1 MDLSTRPVFS
11 TLLDLASTG
20 LMALIT
26 LLTPATG
33 AFAGALAVVLVTLAV
48 RAALI
53 PAGVA
58 QAKAEQ
64 TRARLAPRLRE
75 LQKRHRGDRERLHR
89 ATMDLY
95 RAEGASPF
103 AGCLPILI
111 QAPIVGL
118 LYSVFLHPV
127 IGGHANELLAQT
139 LAGVPLGTS
148 LVGAARTGT
157 ADPATWIVIG
167 CLVLAIALVG
177 ELTRRLFGPTPSE
190 ASDAPVIPAVPA
202 GLLGVLQFAT
212 AVVALFVPLAA
223 GLYLLTTVAW
233 TLVQRLVLRR
243 RYPAPA

>member
-1 MDLSTRPVFS
+1 MDLSTLPVLS
-11 TLLDLASTG
+11 TLLDLTSTG
-20 LMALIT
+20 LMALIS

-33 AFAGALAVVLVTLAV
+33 ALAGALAVVLVTFLV

-75 LQKRHRGDRERLHR
+75 LQKRHRGDRERLQR
-89 ATMDLY
+89 ATMELY

-103 AGCLPILI
+103 AGCLPLLI

-118 LYSVFLHPV
+118 LYSVFLHPG
-127 IGGHANELLAQT
+127 IGGHANELLTQT
-139 LAGVPLGTS
+139 LFGVPLGTS
-148 LVGAARTGT
+148 LVGAVRAGA
-157 ADPATWIVIG
+157 ADPATWIVTG

-177 ELTRRLFGPTPSE
+177 ELTRRLFRPPLPES
-190 ASDAPVIPAVPA
+190 SDASGIPGVPA

-212 AVVALFVPLAA
+212 ALVALFVPLAA

-233 TLVQRLVLRR
+233 TLVQRLILRR
-243 RYPAPA
+243 RYPTPS

>member
-1 MDLSTRPVFS
+1 MDLSTLPVFS
-11 TLLDLASTG
+11 TLLDLTSTG
-20 LMALIT
+20 LMALIS

-33 AFAGALAVVLVTLAV
+33 ALAGALAVVLVTLLV

-75 LQKRHRGDRERLHR
+75 LQKRHRGDRERLQR
-89 ATMDLY
+89 ATMELY

-103 AGCLPILI
+103 AGCLPLLL

-127 IGGHANELLAQT
+127 IGGHANELLTQT
-139 LAGVPLGTS
+139 LFGVPLGRN
-148 LVGAARTGT
+148 LVGAVRAGT

-167 CLVLAIALVG
+167 CLALAIALVG
-177 ELTRRLFGPTPSE
+177 ELTRRLFRPSLPGSPGASGIPT
-190 ASDAPVIPAVPA
+190 VPA
-202 GLLGVLQFAT
+202 GLLGILQFAT
-212 AVVALFVPLAA
+212 ALVALFVPLAA
-223 GLYLLTTVAW
+223 RPYLLTTVAW
-233 TLVQRLVLRR
+233 TLLQRLILRL
-243 RYPAPA
+243 RYPKPS

>member
-1 MDLSTRPVFS
+1 MDLTTLPVLS
-11 TLLDLASTG
+11 TLLDLAYTG

-26 LLTPATG
+26 LFTPATG
-33 AFAGALAVVLVTLAV
+33 ALSAAIAVVLVTLIV

-53 PAGVA
+53 PAGIA

-75 LQKRHRGDRERLHR
+75 LQKRHRGDRERLQR
-89 ATMDLY
+89 ETMELY

-103 AGCLPILI
+103 AGCLPILL

-118 LYSVFLHPV
+118 LYSVFLHPM
-127 IGGHANELLAQT
+127 IGGHANELLTQT
-139 LAGVPLGTS
+139 LFGVPLGTS
-148 LVGAARTGT
+148 LFGAVRAGS
-157 ADPATWIVIG
+157 ADPMTWIVIG

-177 ELTRRLFGPTPSE
+177 ELTRRLFRPAPSDSPG
-190 ASDAPVIPAVPA
+190 ASGIAAPPA

-223 GLYLLTTVAW
+223 GLYLLTTVTW